1 MGYCSI
7 VVCLELVL
15 SRDTFGSLKEFSGD
29 TNLKELVYNLTAAF

>member
-15 SRDTFGSLKEFSGD
+15 SRDTFGLKEFSGD
-29 TNLKELVYNLTAAF
+29 TKLQELVYNLTAAF